1 MIKDRSSLTGPVCY
15 LSRVLSPLLSVSLHI
30 FFASRP
36 YTFLAAEFRI
46 SVLLIGMDNA
56 YNSPIRFSRGLQP
69 PRKQQCKAQPNLR
82 AQQGTTES
90 PMIEVNNLTKYYGDF
105 PAIEGISFTVNKG
118 EVLGL
123 LGPNA
128 AGKTTTMRILTG
140 FIPPTSGSAKVA
152 GFDVVGDSLEA
163 RKRIGYLPET
173 VPLYTEMTVE
183 DYLDFMG
190 NIRGM
195 DKGWRRRRIAEVIE
209 ITRLGEYQ
217 SSLIGKL
224 SKGFRQ
230 RVGIAQAV
238 LHEPDVLIMDEPTI
252 GIDPIQVVETRSL
265 IKGFGGEH
273 TVILSTHILPEVSM
287 VCDRVIIIHEGRVVA
302 IDRPDNLSERL
313 RGTERI
319 EVDIRGP
326 AAQVMTTLRN
336 VSGVR
341 EVTRTG
347 EGDVAS
353 YYIESNSGAEV
364 GEEVAGLVIKQGWGL
379 LRLQPIQMSLEEIF
393 LRLTDSESN

>member
-1 MIKDRSSLTGPVCY
+1 
-15 LSRVLSPLLSVSLHI
+15 
-30 FFASRP
+30 
-36 YTFLAAEFRI
+36 
-46 SVLLIGMDNA
+46 
-56 YNSPIRFSRGLQP
+56 
-69 PRKQQCKAQPNLR
+69 
-82 AQQGTTES
+82 
-90 PMIEVNNLTKYYGDF
+90 MIEVNNLTKYYGDF

-118 EVLGL
+118 EILGL

-313 RGTERI
+313 RGTERV

-347 EGDVAS
+347 DGDVAS

-364 GEEVAGLVIKQGWGL
+364 GEEIAGLVIKQGWGL

>member
-1 MIKDRSSLTGPVCY
+1 MQD
-15 LSRVLSPLLSVSLHI
+15 
-30 FFASRP
+30 
-36 YTFLAAEFRI
+36 
-46 SVLLIGMDNA
+46 
-56 YNSPIRFSRGLQP
+56 
-69 PRKQQCKAQPNLR
+69 
-82 AQQGTTES
+82 TTTI

-105 PAIEGISFTVNKG
+105 PAIEDISFTVNKG
-118 EVLGL
+118 EILGF

-140 FIPPTSGSAKVA
+140 FMPPTSGSAKIA
-152 GFDVVGDSLEA
+152 GFDVVDQSLEA
-163 RKRIGYLPET
+163 RRRIGYLPET
-173 VPLYTEMTVE
+173 VPLYTEMSVV

-190 NIRGM
+190 RIRGM
-195 DKGWRRRRIAEVIE
+195 SKQWRRRRISEVIGICHLE
-209 ITRLGEYQ
+209 EYE

-238 LHEPDVLIMDEPTI
+238 LHEPEVLIMDEPTI
-252 GIDPIQVVETRSL
+252 GIDPIQVVETRNL

-287 VCDRVIIIHEGRVVA
+287 VCERVIIIHEGQVVA
-302 IDRPDNLSERL
+302 IDRPENLSERL

-326 AAQVMTTLRN
+326 AAQVMTALRDIP
-336 VSGVR
+336 GVQ
-341 EVTRTG
+341 EVTRRDR
-347 EGDVAS
+347 EDVGS
-353 YYIESNSGAEV
+353 YNIESASGADLREQI
-364 GEEVAGLVIKQGWGL
+364 ATLVFQRGWGL

-393 LRLTDSESN
+393 LRLTTTESDST